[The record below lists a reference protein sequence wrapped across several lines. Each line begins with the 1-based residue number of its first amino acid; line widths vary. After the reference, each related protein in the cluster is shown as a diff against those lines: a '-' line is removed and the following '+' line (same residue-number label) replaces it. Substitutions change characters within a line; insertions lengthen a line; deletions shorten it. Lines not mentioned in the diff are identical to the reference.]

1 ALALDVQSMEAF
13 IPDQPEEIPMPDIVI
28 PLHRNLGAALG
39 VAPDMNGPRE
49 IVEPRIYVAGKAP
62 VQQAMIDVLEALGH
76 EGAIAVPRELS
87 ARMGVVGA
95 AEMGCKLLKDADGG
109 GAYASPLFAY
119 TEEETRGERHAV
131 HALIQC
137 AIRGLLTINGQFCG
151 PVDGGGRRFGGAG
164 RGNLHRIHAAWK
176 APRRWR
182 WSWSSRGEIVRLEPA
197 ARAMF
202 CGRT

>member
-1 ALALDVQSMEAF
+1 MLLGCITLGAALALDVQAMEAF
-13 IPDQPEEIPMPDIVI
+13 LPDQPEEIPMPDIVI

-95 AEMGCKLLKDADGG
+95 AE
-109 GAYASPLFAY
+109 
-119 TEEETRGERHAV
+119 
-131 HALIQC
+131 I
-137 AIRGLLTINGQFCG
+137 GL
-151 PVDGGGRRFGGAG
+151 
-164 RGNLHRIHAAWK
+164 
-176 APRRWR
+176 
-182 WSWSSRGEIVRLEPA
+182 
-197 ARAMF
+197 
-202 CGRT
+202 